1 MFIYLK
7 KYTRTSIKLRRR
19 RIETALWLMFLHSSS
34 FLLQVTLQIL
44 VFCSLSALSYSL
56 LEHGGGTLHH
66 RFRTSVATKLY
77 SGLKLQAAS
86 SFRAARP
93 NVTAE
98 FYGKVH
104 NTLHCRKVLGKHP
117 KDEHESS
124 NCNERDSS
132 GNGSNLDYHHSFG
145 EISCASKKGGRIKK
159 TQLDGPQRLKPILK
173 FRASEVVKIKLEK
186 PSMEESTIHWF
197 NLLREFE
204 APLTSG
210 KFMAALVA
218 GFEKQ
223 RPAPCN
229 TPRLTEMKS
238 KGLCFRY
245 ANHNP
250 SMARIRMM
258 PIGTPKVPYR
268 TPGEG
273 TWQWVDVWNALYRE
287 RVIFIGQEIDE
298 EFSNQILATMLYLD
312 SIDNSKKLYM
322 YINGPGGDLTPSMAI
337 YDTMQS
343 LQSPV
348 ATHCVGYA
356 YSLAAFLLAAG
367 EKSNR
372 SAMPLSRVALTSPAG
387 AARGQADDIQNEANE
402 LLRIRDYLFN
412 ELSKK
417 TGQPLEKIT
426 KDLSRMKRF
435 NAQEALEYGLIDRI
449 VRPPRIKADAPR
461 KEAGTGLG

>member
-1 MFIYLK
+1 M
-7 KYTRTSIKLRRR
+7 TN
-19 RIETALWLMFLHSSS
+19 
-34 FLLQVTLQIL
+34 VTEHM
-44 VFCSLSALSYSL
+44 L
-56 LEHGGGTLHH
+56 LEEK
-66 RFRTSVATKLY
+66 FE
-77 SGLKLQAAS
+77 GLKAKIDACMEEKIGCMEISMTEML
-86 SFRAARP
+86 
-93 NVTAE
+93 
-98 FYGKVH
+98 
-104 NTLHCRKVLGKHP
+104 LRKVLGKHP

-186 PSMEESTIHWF
+186 P
-197 NLLREFE
+197 R
-204 APLTSG
+204 
-210 KFMAALVA
+210 
-218 GFEKQ
+218 FEKQ